1 MRAFDEVGAAYFVPS
16 RLSPQ
21 PFTLSPQPF
30 ALSQQPFALSPQ
42 PFALSLQPFTLSPQ
56 PFTLSPQPFTLSPQ
70 PFALSLS
77 KRSAGLRQAQPERG
91 VEVQT
96 GLSSASPPTT
106 ALRHHRHRH
115 RHRHRHHGRGIQRPM
130 LRLSAHR
137 MTGACPRRPSS
148 ACCRC

>member
-30 ALSQQPFALSPQ
+30 ALS
-42 PFALSLQPFTLSPQ
+42 
-56 PFTLSPQPFTLSPQ
+56 PQ

-91 VEVQT
+91 GE
-96 GLSSASPPTT
+96 SSNR
-106 ALRHHRHRH
+106 L
-115 RHRHRHHGRGIQRPM
+115 IQR
-130 LRLSAHR
+130 
-137 MTGACPRRPSS
+137 
-148 ACCRC
+148 